1 MLIIDIYYYYRMSL
15 GRLAFILRQR
25 LPVIIFV
32 IAAIIGGI
40 LIFWYINNKEAE
52 NNSSNQEYA
61 EIQENIPVNED
72 ADVQISEENASFK
85 DHGQLLSSSIPYGLR
100 AVNLPI
106 SFFGDASGIRQGD
119 RVDIISVFYDPG
131 SNELYSE
138 VILSQKE
145 IILLENTGKDQDP
158 GMYQDAGGSEY
169 FGDGIFEDIS
179 PGNGVSGQYKK
190 ILVIT
195 FYLESIEAEKAF
207 MAIESGQLYLSLCP
221 SERAEI

>member
-1 MLIIDIYYYYRMSL
+1 L

-25 LPVIIFV
+25 LPLIIFI

-40 LIFWYINNKEAE
+40 LIFWYISSNEDK

-61 EIQENIPVNED
+61 EIQESISVDGDEG
-72 ADVQISEENASFK
+72 VQILGENTSSG
-85 DHGQLLSSSIPYGLR
+85 DHGQPLSSSIPYGLR
-100 AVNLPI
+100 AVSLPI
-106 SFFGDASGIRQGD
+106 SFFGDASGIREGD

-145 IILLENTGKDQDP
+145 IILLGNTGKDQDP
-158 GMYQDAGGSEY
+158 GTYQDPGGSGY
-169 FGDGIFEDIS
+169 FGNGILGDLPS
-179 PGNGVSGQYKK
+179 GNGVSGQLKK

-195 FYLESIEAEKAF
+195 FYLEAAEVQKAF

-221 SERAEI
+221 PERAEI